1 MQSCCE
7 SRFWKEVINMT
18 SKIKLINIPSEANV
32 FFIHVKTLN
41 LILRYYIVLDMFI
54 FVYICYIDV

>member
-1 MQSCCE
+1 
-7 SRFWKEVINMT
+7 MT

-54 FVYICYIDV
+54 FVYLCYIDV